1 MTRPAAATRS
11 GRVNLDSV
19 SRSRV
24 RLRQRLRAE
33 TQAAILAAAEEVF
46 ADRGL
51 HRARM
56 ESIAARAGVAVGT
69 LYNHFQDREALV
81 SALVRSR
88 RKALLDRVDQALAG
102 AEGAPFEEGLA
113 AFLGALFGHWAEH
126 AGLLTALFQADQLGR
141 PAAGEGRGR
150 RIADELTLR
159 AERVLRRGVDQGR
172 LRAEGS
178 EDYPAL
184 LLGRA
189 RALLVQGAGARRALD
204 GGAPGRVLRMFLRG
218 AGS

>member
-1 MTRPAAATRS
+1 
-11 GRVNLDSV
+11 VNLDSP

-24 RLRQRLRAE
+24 QLRQRLRAE
-33 TQAAILAAAEEVF
+33 TQAAILAAAEGVF
-46 ADRGL
+46 AERGL

-69 LYNHFQDREALV
+69 LYNHFQDRDALL

-102 AEGAPFEEGLA
+102 AEGAAFEDELA
-113 AFLGALFGHWAEH
+113 AFLAALFGHWVDH
-126 AGLLTALFQADQLGR
+126 AGLLTALFHADQLGR
-141 PAAGEGRGR
+141 PTPGEGRTGR
-150 RIADELTLR
+150 VSDELARR
-159 AERVLRRGVDQGR
+159 AERVLRRGVDEGR

-184 LLGRA
+184 LLGMA
-189 RALLVQGAGARRALD
+189 RGLLVQGAGARRAVD
-204 GGAPGRVLRMFLRG
+204 GGAPARVMRMFLRG

>member
-1 MTRPAAATRS
+1 M
-11 GRVNLDSV
+11 VNLDSP
-19 SRSRV
+19 SRSRIH
-24 RLRQRLRAE
+24 LRQRLRAE

-46 ADRGL
+46 ARSGL

-88 RKALLDRVDQALAG
+88 RKALLDRVDLALAG
-102 AEGAPFEEGLA
+102 AEGAPFEEALA
-113 AFLGALFGHWAEH
+113 AFLAALFGHWAEH

-141 PAAGEGRGR
+141 PAAGDGRGR
-150 RIADELTLR
+150 RMADELAR
-159 AERVLRRGVDQGR
+159 RIERVLRRGVEEGR
-172 LRAEGS
+172 LRAEGA
-178 EDYPAL
+178 EDYAPQ
-184 LLGRA
+184 LLGMARA
-189 RALLVQGAGARRALD
+189 RLVQGAGSRRAPD
-204 GGAPGRVLRMFLRG
+204 GGASGRVLRMFLRG